1 MLDSVYKTRCSRPA
15 LAAWWS
21 DYLEEERQVM
31 YEKVSSKTLK
41 ATYDRNLTSESCSE
55 DAVAA
60 LAVLSEKLEAIA
72 PLDKTVEEPAIIFYV
87 DEAYTLMAPPS
98 VSGCQI
104 TQEPF

>member
-1 MLDSVYKTRCSRPA
+1 
-15 LAAWWS
+15 
-21 DYLEEERQVM
+21 M